1 MTFNI
6 TTRAATDTVTVT
18 PVGVEPGA
26 QQKIEGKSPWVL
38 AWRRLRRDRAAM
50 IALGVVVFI
59 ILLAVGAPLVATI
72 TGHGNLAQYRGASG
86 ATEGLT
92 AEGQP
97 IGPNQWFWFGTDDQ
111 GRDLL
116 VRVAY
121 GARVSL
127 FVGVVAT
134 ALTVI
139 GGTVIG
145 LAAGYF
151 GGIVDSL
158 LARFMDW
165 LLAVPFLLFA
175 ISLYSV
181 VQFHPINIP
190 FTHIAVIK
198 PGLPIVIVVLG
209 FFGWAS
215 VGRLVRGQVLSIREK
230 EYIEAARALG
240 ARPWRIMFV
249 DILPNLLA
257 PLIVYSTLLIPATI
271 VGEATLSFLGVGVQA
286 PTADWGFM
294 ISTASNMFLFG
305 PWWYLVFPSLA
316 LLLTTLA
323 FNIFGDGVRDAFDPR
338 GDLYA

>member
-1 MTFNI
+1 MTFDI
-6 TTRAATDTVTVT
+6 RIGEFAEV
-18 PVGVEPGA
+18 PVEPPSEIA
-26 QQKIEGKSPWVL
+26 EIAKKIEGKSPWVL

-50 IALGVVVFI
+50 ICLGGIVLIAACAIFAPVFAM
-59 ILLAVGAPLVATI
+59 L
-72 TGHGNLAQYRGASG
+72 TGHGNMEQFTS
-86 ATEGLT
+86 TGLT
-92 AEGQP
+92 PTGQP
-97 IGPNQWFWFGTDDQ
+97 IAPNSTFWLGTDSQ

-116 VRVAY
+116 VRIAY
-121 GARVSL
+121 GARISL

-134 ALTVI
+134 AVTVI

-151 GGIVDSL
+151 GGLVDSV

-175 ISLYSV
+175 IALFSV
-181 VQFHPINIP
+181 AQQKPIFGIIN
-190 FTHIAVIK
+190 A
-198 PGLPIVIVVLG
+198 GLPIVIIVLG

-215 VGRLVRGQVLSIREK
+215 VGRLVRGQVLSIKEK

-240 ARPWRIMFV
+240 AGPWRIMFI

-286 PTADWGFM
+286 PTADWGQM
-294 ISTASNMFLFG
+294 SK
-305 PWWYLVFPSLA
+305 
-316 LLLTTLA
+316 
-323 FNIFGDGVRDAFDPR
+323 NIKRIK
-338 GDLYA
+338 

>member
-6 TTRAATDTVTVT
+6 QAAVDAGTAVAEAPPEFAGEV
-18 PVGVEPGA
+18 
-26 QQKIEGKSPWVL
+26 QKKIEGKSPWVL

-50 IALGVVVFI
+50 IALGGIVFI
-59 ILLAVGAPLVATI
+59 IALAVFAPVVAAI
-72 TGHGNLAQYRGASG
+72 TGHGNLEQFR
-86 ATEGLT
+86 TTGLDP
-92 AEGQP
+92 AGQP
-97 IGPNQWFWFGTDDQ
+97 VAPNSTFWFGTDDQ

-116 VRVAY
+116 VRIAY
-121 GARVSL
+121 GARISL

-134 ALTVI
+134 AVTVL

-151 GGIVDSL
+151 GKLIDTI

-175 ISLYSV
+175 ISLFSV
-181 VQFHPINIP
+181 VQVHPIGP
-190 FTHIAVIK
+190 IK
-198 PGLPIVIVVLG
+198 PGLPIVIIVLG

-240 ARPWRIMFV
+240 AGPWRIMFV
-249 DILPNLLA
+249 DVLPNLLA
-257 PLIVYSTLLIPATI
+257 PLIVYTTLLIPVTI
-271 VGEATLSFLGVGVQA
+271 VGAATLSFLGVGVVPPA
-286 PTADWGFM
+286 ADWGQM
-294 ISTASNMFLFG
+294 IGSAAGLFLYG
-305 PWWYLVFPSLA
+305 PWWYLAFPSAA
-316 LLLTTLA
+316 LLFTTLA

-338 GDLYA
+338 GVLGI

>member
-1 MTFNI
+1 MSY
-6 TTRAATDTVTVT
+6 DVTA
-18 PVGVEPGA
+18 VGESALPVEPAGVRAIAA
-26 QQKIEGKSPWVL
+26 QQEIQGKSPWLL
-38 AWRRLRRDRAAM
+38 ALRRLRRDRAAM
-50 IALGVVVFI
+50 ICLGVIVFI
-59 ILLAVGAPLVATI
+59 AACAIGAPIFAAI
-72 TGHGNLAQYRGASG
+72 TGHGNMQQFSTIGR
-86 ATEGLT
+86 TPD
-92 AEGQP
+92 GQP
-97 IGPNQWFWFGTDDQ
+97 IGPNGTFWLGTDDL

-116 VRVAY
+116 VRIAY

-134 ALTVI
+134 AVTVV

-145 LAAGYF
+145 LAAAYF
-151 GGIVDSL
+151 GGLVDSI

-175 ISLYSV
+175 IALFSV
-181 VQFHPINIP
+181 AVQKPIFGFIG
-190 FTHIAVIK
+190 
-198 PGLPIVIVVLG
+198 PGLPIVIIVLG

-215 VGRLVRGQVLSIREK
+215 VGRLVRGQVLSIKEK

-240 ARPWRIMFV
+240 AGPWRIMFV

-271 VGEATLSFLGVGVQA
+271 VGEATLSFLGVGVQP
-286 PTADWGFM
+286 PTADWGQM
-294 ISTASNMFLFG
+294 ISTASGMFLYG

-316 LLLTTLA
+316 LLTATLA

-338 GDLYA
+338 GDLYV

>member
-1 MTFNI
+1 MSINI
-6 TTRAATDTVTVT
+6 PSAAPVAPDTAVSEIAAEFA
-18 PVGVEPGA
+18 GQA
-26 QQKIEGKSPWVL
+26 QQKIEGKSPLAL

-50 IALGVVVFI
+50 VALGGIVFI
-59 ILLAVGAPLVATI
+59 VALAIFAPLVATI
-72 TGHGNLAQYRGASG
+72 TGHGNLEQFR
-86 ATEGLT
+86 TTGLDP
-92 AEGQP
+92 AGQP
-97 IGPNQWFWFGTDDQ
+97 VAPSGTFWFGTDDQ

-116 VRVAY
+116 VRIAY
-121 GARVSL
+121 GSRISL

-134 ALTVI
+134 GVTVL

-151 GGIVDSL
+151 GKIVDSI

-175 ISLYSV
+175 ISLFSV
-181 VQFHPINIP
+181 VQVHPIGP
-190 FTHIAVIK
+190 IK

-240 ARPWRIMFV
+240 AGPWRIMFI

-257 PLIVYSTLLIPATI
+257 PLIVYSTLLIPVTI
-271 VGEATLSFLGVGVQA
+271 VGEATLSFLGVGVIP
-286 PTADWGFM
+286 PTADWGQM
-294 ISTASNMFLFG
+294 ISTSATMFLYG
-305 PWWYLVFPSLA
+305 PWWYLVFPSAA
-316 LLLTTLA
+316 LLFTTLA

-338 GDLYA
+338 GALGI